1 MLQHLMFSR
10 SSAELVPGRPAHR
23 AAPPG
28 CTHAAART
36 AGAWRCGDP
45 GRSLPP
51 PLPLPRA
58 SWAGPSRP
66 AARASAR
73 ARSSSGSAG
82 SRVPAAGPR
91 GCLPGYGP
99 ADPGS
104 RGGRRPHWKLSQHLP
119 NHCAFTVS
127 SPLNFGWGGGVVPSS
142 KDEPSPRGNFW

>member
-1 MLQHLMFSR
+1 MLQHFMFSR
-10 SSAELVPGRPAHR
+10 FSAELGPGRPAHR

-36 AGAWRCGDP
+36 AGACRCGDP

-66 AARASAR
+66 AARARAL

-82 SRVPAAGPR
+82 SQVSAPGPR
-91 GCLPGYGP
+91 IW
-99 ADPGS
+99 S
-104 RGGRRPHWKLSQHLP
+104 VRGMFEVSKEVKRRDCS
-119 NHCAFTVS
+119 
-127 SPLNFGWGGGVVPSS
+127 VV
-142 KDEPSPRGNFW
+142 